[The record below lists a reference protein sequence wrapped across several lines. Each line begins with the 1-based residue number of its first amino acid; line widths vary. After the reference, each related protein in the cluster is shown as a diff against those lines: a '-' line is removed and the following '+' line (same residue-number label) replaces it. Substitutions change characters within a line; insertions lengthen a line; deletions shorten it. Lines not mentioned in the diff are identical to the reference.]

1 MSILSP
7 IATKFQSLVKK
18 LSDSA
23 LAQALQMHADPSD
36 PKGFWLAQ
44 EAMGRS
50 AARKEAQTASANQP
64 TVVQQLAQQLTPQ
77 PPAVPQMAQAAPPMP
92 PQGIATAMPPQG
104 MPPQM
109 PAAPMPPQAPPVAM
123 AQAGGHVH
131 DYGVASLP
139 YEPRYEHGGIVS
151 FDGTDGSYV
160 NSIDY
165 WRDGYPDL
173 DTSLRNEETDR
184 EIDAMF
190 GDAPEK
196 TISAPENEATLAYQK
211 AMDQG
216 SPQRVDFGYDLLN
229 SVFHLPA
236 LAADVVASPFNLAR
250 AAFKSGMVDLS
261 PEGLAYAKQTGQTRS
276 REDANPTNAFPFAS
290 GLSPFGF
297 GTSTYDPN
305 RGEEPSTQDQIVS
318 QIKAESPETPA
329 PFNPNWLMSASAA
342 PSLLQQ
348 PAEETA
354 PVDQELPPASTP
366 RRIVEITGQQ
376 MAPSISPGLTGLSF
390 DPGKPPSPADFPL
403 DETTGKPT
411 PYTLKSDAEIR
422 KFENE
427 LNKREGYNP
436 NLPVEFLK
444 ENQKDIEDL
453 KKEEGIRA
461 VRDVFRAM
469 TQGFGSTTSVAQG
482 LGAFGQALSRNFDES
497 DRVITA
503 KKDAFKRYN
512 RELRL
517 SQNDLARGNVDKSMG
532 RRQKAEDALQ
542 AFEQRLADNKN
553 KFILLQFEQA
563 RQDFRSNKE
572 QALANQRLMIS
583 EKGDTARA
591 QYAADLELRKAEA
604 TRAAEIQKQRN
615 AVFSTG
621 QLNQSDYFN
630 AIKEISKNIEAEDLA
645 RYLAATHGVP
655 IEQIDI
661 EKITQDDVAKY
672 APIIAEERVL
682 DLANRSIGASNDQKI
697 ALSRFLL
704 GGSGL
709 GSLGT
714 GYTATPVP
722 R

>member
-7 IATKFQSLVKK
+7 VVSQFQSLVKK

-64 TVVQQLAQQLTPQ
+64 TVVQQLAQQLNPQ
-77 PPAVPQMAQAAPPMP
+77 PSVPPQMAQAAPPMPPAPPQMAQAAPPMP
-92 PQGIATAMPPQG
+92 PQGIAAVMPPQG

-151 FDGTDGSYV
+151 FDGTNGSYV

-165 WRDGYPDL
+165 WRDGYPEL
-173 DTSLRNEETDR
+173 DTSLRDEETDR
-184 EIDAMF
+184 EVDAMF
-190 GDAPEK
+190 GDDP
-196 TISAPENEATLAYQK
+196 SQMLA
-211 AMDQG
+211 
-216 SPQRVDFGYDLLN
+216 DLDSIPVGGRAGLEHARQL
-229 SVFHLPA
+229 VEQQA
-236 LAADVVASPFNLAR
+236 VER
-250 AAFKSGMVDLS
+250 AAELEKHRANLVPRYGGRGTPPTKEIEEKALESLS
-261 PEGLAYAKQTGQTRS
+261 DKE
-276 REDANPTNAFPFAS
+276 
-290 GLSPFGF
+290 
-297 GTSTYDPN
+297 
-305 RGEEPSTQDQIVS
+305 
-318 QIKAESPETPA
+318 PA

-354 PVDQELPPASTP
+354 PVDQEPPPASTP

-403 DETTGKPT
+403 DETTGKPA

-461 VRDVFRAM
+461 VRDVFRSL
-469 TQGFGSTTSVAQG
+469 TQGFGSTGSFAQG
-482 LGAFGQALSRNFDES
+482 LGAFGQAISRNFDES

-503 KKDAFKRYN
+503 KKDAFRKYN

-532 RRQKAEDALQ
+532 RRQKAEDAFQ

-553 KFILLQFEQA
+553 KFILSQYEQA
-563 RQDFRSNKE
+563 RQDYRSNKE
-572 QALANQRLMIS
+572 QALTNQRRMIS
-583 EKGDTARA
+583 EAGDTARA

-604 TRAAEIQKQRN
+604 TRAAARQDKLN
-615 AVFSTG
+615 ALLSTG
-621 QLNQSDYFN
+621 LLSQSDYLSELR
-630 AIKEISKNIEAEDLA
+630 KVSENIEAEDVA
-645 RYLAATHGVP
+645 RYLSATQSVP
-655 IEQIDI
+655 IEQIDV
-661 EKITQDDVAKY
+661 EKITPEDVAKY
-672 APIIAEERVL
+672 APIIAEEIVL
-682 DLANRSIGASNDQKI
+682 DRANRSIGAANAQKLGL
-697 ALSRFLL
+697 AQVLF

-714 GYTATPVP
+714 GYTATPL